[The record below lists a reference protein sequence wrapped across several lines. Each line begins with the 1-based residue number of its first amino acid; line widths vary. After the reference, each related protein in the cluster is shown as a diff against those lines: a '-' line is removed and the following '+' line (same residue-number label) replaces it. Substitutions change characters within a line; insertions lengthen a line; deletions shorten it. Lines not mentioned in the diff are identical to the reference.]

1 MTAMKEQSV
10 SSPLTKKKV
19 LIVEDDGEMCL
30 LLNILLDE
38 KSLDLDHVKSLEKAV
53 EYLQVSQPSVIILD
67 NKLPDGFG
75 INLLTYVKK
84 MYPQIKIIM
93 ISGYGAEV
101 KDAAIESGADDFI
114 EKPFTRNQLLH
125 SLELSMS

>member
-1 MTAMKEQSV
+1 MK
-10 SSPLTKKKV
+10 
-19 LIVEDDGEMCL
+19 
-30 LLNILLDE
+30 

-93 ISGYGAEV
+93 ISGMV
-101 KDAAIESGADDFI
+101 LKLKDAAIESGADDFI